1 MAPKLHQMI
10 DAISE
15 ELVKCSNGI
24 KLFTRLGMEHVTV
37 THQFHQWKN
46 VKKAGN
52 ARMITQIV
60 GFIMVSKMVIA
71 GNFNHK

>member
-1 MAPKLHQMI
+1 MALQFF
-10 DAISE
+10 E
-15 ELVKCSNGI
+15 QCELVKSNGI

-52 ARMITQIV
+52 ARMITQNV
-60 GFIMVSKMVIA
+60 GFIMVNKTVIA
-71 GNFNHK
+71 GNFNHI